1 MTHVAAGDCER
12 CRHRA
17 IAQPVNTVS
26 SLALS
31 LAGAW
36 IVARADSHAN
46 AKDNNVSSHLM
57 SQPRGEQVVG
67 WTAIAAGLGSVAY
80 HGPGG
85 VLGRYLHDASLL
97 ALLGAVIAAD
107 AEQFSAKSIP
117 RQGDVVLWMLAF
129 VGARPRW
136 SMAAQG
142 VVGSVAVAAE
152 AIRMRRGPRRAQDH
166 RKHVA
171 EALVTGFGVLN
182 HVFGR
187 TGGPLCRP
195 DSTFQA
201 HAIWHCAIAVA
212 LTLRSA

>member
-12 CRHRA
+12 CQHRV
-17 IAQPVNTVS
+17 IAQPVNSVS

-36 IVARADSHAN
+36 ILARSKAQSNTKGDEAILP
-46 AKDNNVSSHLM
+46 VM
-57 SQPRGEQVVG
+57 SPFRGEQVVG

-107 AEQFSAKSIP
+107 GEQFTSKSIP
-117 RQGDVVLWMLAF
+117 RQGDVVLWVLAF

-136 SMAAQG
+136 SMATQA

-152 AIRMRRGPRRAQDH
+152 VARMRRGPRRVRDH

-171 EALVTGFGVLN
+171 EALVTGFGATN
-182 HVFGR
+182 HVLGR

-195 DSTFQA
+195 DSVFQA